1 MSTHRRERV
10 ADLLQRILADAV
22 RDKIRDPRVGFVT
35 LTEVRVSPD
44 LRHARVFVS
53 ELGEREQRAAAVEA
67 LNHAAPFLRGEVARH
82 ARLKYV
88 PKLEFVEDLALETGM
103 RVESILDEI
112 IEHPRD
118 DHGEPDDADE

>member
-10 ADLLQRILADAV
+10 ADLLQHILAGAV

-35 LTEVRVSPD
+35 ITEVRVSPD

-53 ELGEREQRAAAVEA
+53 ELGESEHRAVAVEA

-88 PKLEFVEDLALETGM
+88 PKLEFVEDVALETGM
-103 RVESILDEI
+103 RVERILDEI
-112 IEHPRD
+112 IDPSDNES
-118 DHGEPDDADE
+118 

>member
-1 MSTHRRERV
+1 M
-10 ADLLQRILADAV
+10 
-22 RDKIRDPRVGFVT
+22 
-35 LTEVRVSPD
+35 
-44 LRHARVFVS
+44 
-53 ELGEREQRAAAVEA
+53 
-67 LNHAAPFLRGEVARH
+67 ARH

>member
-67 LNHAAPFLRGEVARH
+67 
-82 ARLKYV
+82 
-88 PKLEFVEDLALETGM
+88 
-103 RVESILDEI
+103 
-112 IEHPRD
+112 
-118 DHGEPDDADE
+118 